1 MPYVLLNRF
10 QLLWKRA
17 EMKNNIAVIGIG
29 SNIGAGNNI
38 PRMLEILRQ
47 KVEILKV
54 SRMIQTKPVGIEDQ
68 PDYTNGAVKIGTSLA
83 KKELITL
90 LKEIEDELGRD
101 RTAPKY
107 SPRTMDLDMVVWNGK
122 IVDKDYFTRDFLR
135 KSVQEV
141 ISS

>member
-1 MPYVLLNRF
+1 MHCVLLNRF

-17 EMKNNIAVIGIG
+17 EMKNNVAVIGIG
-29 SNIGAGNNI
+29 SNISAGDNI
-38 PRMLEILRQ
+38 PKMLKILRQ
-47 KVEILKV
+47 KVDVLKI
-54 SRMIQTKPVGIEDQ
+54 SRLIQTKPIGIEDQ
-68 PDYTNGAVKIGTSLA
+68 PYYTNGAVKIATPLGID
-83 KKELITL
+83 ELTAL
-90 LKEIEDELGRD
+90 LKSIEDELGRD
-101 RTAPKY
+101 RTAPQY

>member
-1 MPYVLLNRF
+1 
-10 QLLWKRA
+10 
-17 EMKNNIAVIGIG
+17 MKNNIAVIGIG
-29 SNIGAGNNI
+29 SNIGASDNI

-54 SRMIQTKPVGIEDQ
+54 SRMVQTKPVGIEDQ
-68 PDYTNGAVKIGTSLA
+68 PDYTNGAVKIATPFG
-83 KKELITL
+83 KKELINL
-90 LKEIEDELGRD
+90 LKGIEDELGRD